1 MCGRRLRGKFCWKD
15 EEFLGRSIVRWLAA
29 RQSPFDISLLRGP
42 LLILLYFHQIDRPN
56 DLLLCRD
63 LLAPSYCS
71 LSIFH
76 VALFSYFPPNA
87 LPLTRTLPR
96 TPDLLPNYR
105 SPPPSVTT
113 TLHASAARNNVPS
126 KLFKI
131 HQNKTSKTENLPT
144 SIRGLRSANVLF
156 LETPP
161 VSWQQRS
168 LVQQA
173 TLYFKPCE

>member
-1 MCGRRLRGKFCWKD
+1 M
-15 EEFLGRSIVRWLAA
+15 RWLAA

-63 LLAPSYCS
+63 LPALSYCS

-126 KLFKI
+126 SKLFKI
-131 HQNKTSKTENLPT
+131 HQNKTSKTENLLT
-144 SIRGLRSANVLF
+144 SIRGLRSAKVLF
-156 LETPP
+156 LETLP
-161 VSWQQRS
+161 VS
-168 LVQQA
+168 
-173 TLYFKPCE
+173 